1 MPPAPA
7 IAPEQYML
15 PSYPQQQAMI
25 PSFLTEDANNS
36 IESLETSSMSAM
48 SDSSWQTP
56 PQNDE
61 AMNSSS
67 NKGRPRSSFTSSLGA
82 SNSNQKS
89 STRRNAGGR
98 KPNKPSN
105 LTPEE
110 EEKRRVRR
118 ERNKQAAARC
128 RRRREDFT
136 HDLQG
141 QVDIM
146 EDKKRQLTAEIQQM
160 SQMKDELCELIEDH
174 KRTSECIIIDR
185 NSNSPADIK
194 PKVSVVGKIV
204 ASVAP
209 VTNTTTLNSISIQ
222 QRPTNFVTTFSN
234 NNNSNNMVNANNRLS
249 LKIKA
254 EPIEEFYEDEPPSKK
269 RCEM

>member
-1 MPPAPA
+1 M
-7 IAPEQYML
+7 
-15 PSYPQQQAMI
+15 PSYPTQQAII
-25 PSFLTEDANNS
+25 PSFLTEEANNS

-48 SDSSWQTP
+48 SDNSWHTP
-56 PQNDE
+56 PHDE
-61 AMNSSS
+61 STHSSNNIDNNS
-67 NKGRPRSSFTSSLGA
+67 NKGRPRSNFTSS
-82 SNSNQKS
+82 SNNQKSS

-136 HDLQG
+136 HDLQS
-141 QVDIM
+141 QVDSL
-146 EDKKRQLTAEIQQM
+146 EERKKQLTTEVQQM
-160 SQMKDELCELIEDH
+160 SQMRDELCELIEDH
-174 KRTSECIIIDR
+174 KRTKECIISDR
-185 NSNSPADIK
+185 KSPVDIK
-194 PKVSVVGKIV
+194 PKVSVSAKVLATAV
-204 ASVAP
+204 A
-209 VTNTTTLNSISIQ
+209 TTTSFIANTI
-222 QRPTNFVTTFSN
+222 QRPSNFETSFSNIN
-234 NNNSNNMVNANNRLS
+234 NNNNNNNNIANANNRLS

-254 EPIEEFYEDEPPSKK
+254 EPIEQEYEDEPPSKK